1 MWTSLLVC
9 SLYVWEFHDVD
20 MHINACVTALG
31 ANSVVTSPGCS
42 RRLHEAENAPVSV
55 RLPELYGGL
64 HSGGSRVRGSWCYI
78 VWRKCPRPE
87 ATVYFWK
94 VAYVRV
100 WLQRPF
106 KHAREALITIIRVTR
121 WKTWISNEQSAFVCC
136 HRLGFLHSGTIT
148 VIHLKCF
155 YNWKKTLEG
164 FQRRHVSK
172 CIFLNSHSRAGT
184 AFTRSAFVIHLS
196 FVHHSLKESL

>member
-1 MWTSLLVC
+1 MLWISLWYELMWSLMHLSPGLLIDLNISAGLL
-9 SLYVWEFHDVD
+9 SLRVREFHDVD
-20 MHINACVTALG
+20 MHINALVSQPWVQTLLWHHRDAPDV
-31 ANSVVTSPGCS
+31 SMKPW
-42 RRLHEAENAPVSV
+42 NASVSV

-64 HSGGSRVRGSWCYI
+64 HSGRSRVRGSWCYI

-121 WKTWISNEQSAFVCC
+121 WKTWI
-136 HRLGFLHSGTIT
+136 
-148 VIHLKCF
+148 
-155 YNWKKTLEG
+155 
-164 FQRRHVSK
+164 
-172 CIFLNSHSRAGT
+172 
-184 AFTRSAFVIHLS
+184 
-196 FVHHSLKESL
+196 